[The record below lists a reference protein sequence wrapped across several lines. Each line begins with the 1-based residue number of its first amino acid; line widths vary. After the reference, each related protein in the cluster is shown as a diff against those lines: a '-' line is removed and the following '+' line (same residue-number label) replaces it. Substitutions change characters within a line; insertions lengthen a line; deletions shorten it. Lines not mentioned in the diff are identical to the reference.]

1 MPQLAT
7 YGQKVPVS
15 VITGFLGSGKS
26 TLLNYLLSVR
36 GEKNICVV
44 ENEFGEVNIDKTLVG
59 EQLAQQEDLVS
70 MENGCVCCS
79 LRKDIVKAFAE
90 LEKRSKARGRPMDH
104 ILLETTGLADPSP
117 VAFTFFANPWI
128 AARFRLDSIICVVD
142 AKHLLQHLEDSK
154 PENAINEAVQQ
165 LAFADLILLNKLDL
179 VSETDKADITLAIQ
193 RINNTARIIE
203 CQLNDDKQRP
213 DPTHILGTNTFSV
226 QRALMVDPEFLD
238 TDSDTEA
245 SQQGPGQPAFGGIV
259 EQPAWPV
266 LATAAVRASPPP
278 ATHTAAM
285 ASPPSAVAVSAPL
298 QPAELAA
305 SEEKAAV
312 AGPSGQGRLE
322 AAGQQGGPA
331 AGEAA
336 AAGGTE
342 DGSGCRAAG
351 GSCQEQS
358 PSLLCKRQLGLLQGF
373 EGLQPDCRQKKPKRR
388 RKKLHDLSDISSVG
402 ITSRGQLDEYRFNMF
417 MWDLLAEKAKDIF
430 RCKGVLAVHGYGR
443 KKFVFQ
449 GVHETIC
456 YGPADQPWAAGEV
469 PLNQIVFIGRGLDRK
484 TLVDGFR
491 TCLWQPLPEDWHQA
505 VDPSTKQ
512 TYYWNSSSGER
523 SWERP
528 RAPKG
533 SPPPPHLT
541 THHATTQQPVG
552 VAPRGQRPASSQQAG
567 HSPSNSSAGGS
578 SCGGGGSVG
587 SPPDGSTNTVRVA

>member
-1 MPQLAT
+1 
-7 YGQKVPVS
+7 
-15 VITGFLGSGKS
+15 
-26 TLLNYLLSVR
+26 
-36 GEKNICVV
+36 
-44 ENEFGEVNIDKTLVG
+44 
-59 EQLAQQEDLVS
+59 

-245 SQQGPGQPAFGGIV
+245 SQQGPGQPAFGGI
-259 EQPAWPV
+259 
-266 LATAAVRASPPP
+266 
-278 ATHTAAM
+278 
-285 ASPPSAVAVSAPL
+285 
-298 QPAELAA
+298 
-305 SEEKAAV
+305 
-312 AGPSGQGRLE
+312 
-322 AAGQQGGPA
+322 
-331 AGEAA
+331 
-336 AAGGTE
+336 
-342 DGSGCRAAG
+342 
-351 GSCQEQS
+351 
-358 PSLLCKRQLGLLQGF
+358 
-373 EGLQPDCRQKKPKRR
+373 RQKKPKRR

-505 VDPSTKQ
+505 VDPTTK
-512 TYYWNSSSGER
+512 
-523 SWERP
+523 
-528 RAPKG
+528 
-533 SPPPPHLT
+533 
-541 THHATTQQPVG
+541 
-552 VAPRGQRPASSQQAG
+552 
-567 HSPSNSSAGGS
+567 
-578 SCGGGGSVG
+578 
-587 SPPDGSTNTVRVA
+587 